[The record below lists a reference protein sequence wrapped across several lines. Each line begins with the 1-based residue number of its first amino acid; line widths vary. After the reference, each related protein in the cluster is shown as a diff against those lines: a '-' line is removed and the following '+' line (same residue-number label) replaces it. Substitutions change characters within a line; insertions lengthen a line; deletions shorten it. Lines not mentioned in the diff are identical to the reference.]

1 MIACGSYQPLLALDF
16 RHSFYADGTFHD
28 LSFSPSPESAVLLE
42 KFGMLF
48 KKESNVVTIYYNHA
62 SSRSSLVSLLNQ
74 HPLAFSFHS
83 RDPYFFNF
91 TEPSL
96 FKPGF
101 TRLYRLSNAGADAA
115 LAASPVSLGKTRF
128 LFKEGTTTSTS
139 TVSILDW
146 KGSLLFK
153 ASPDAQG
160 QALVDVQPWGSGLYQ
175 IQAGGTPP
183 QPWYLENTPSSP
195 PPLGVFW
202 LCGSDLA
209 PKYGTKSFPT
219 FYVLLGSRMTCWR
232 YYLFGFEKSGAKG
245 LRIIDKTDPQNVRTK
260 VTFEERGFTMFSNQ
274 QKALLMES
282 SPSTPIALQERPGHH
297 FQLQAGG
304 EILIDRLAYPS
315 RLLAGGGPG
324 GSFCSDVFIY
334 HP

>member
-1 MIACGSYQPLLALDF
+1 MTACGSYQPLLALDF

-28 LSFSPSPESAVLLE
+28 LLFSPSPETASFLG
-42 KFGMLF
+42 KFDLLF
-48 KKESNVVTIYYNHA
+48 KKESNVVTIYYNH
-62 SSRSSLVSLLNQ
+62 SSSKSSLVALLNQ
-74 HPLAFSFHS
+74 RPLAFSFHS

-91 TEPSL
+91 TEPSV

-101 TRLYRLSNAGADAA
+101 TRLYRLSNAGADAT
-115 LAASPVSLGKTRF
+115 LAASSVSLGKTRF
-128 LFKEGTTTSTS
+128 LFKEPATLSPPMIS
-139 TVSILDW
+139 VLDW
-146 KGSLLFK
+146 TGTLLFQ
-153 ASPDAQG
+153 ANPDAQG
-160 QALVDVQPWGSGLYQ
+160 QVLIDIQPWGSGLYQ
-175 IQAGGTPP
+175 IQAEGAPS
-183 QPWYLENTPSSP
+183 QPWYLEDTPSSQ

-202 LCGSDLA
+202 LCGNDLA
-209 PKYGTKSFPT
+209 PKFGPEPFPT
-219 FYVLLGSRMTCWR
+219 FYIVFGSRMTCWR
-232 YYLFGFEKSGAKG
+232 YYLFGFEKNGAKS

-297 FQLQAGG
+297 FQLQAGE
-304 EILIDRLAYPS
+304 EILVDRLAYPS

-324 GSFCSDVFIY
+324 GSFCSDIFIY